1 MVVLEEEV
9 PKNQS
14 IVLEMGRDGNIRE
27 ESFLT
32 CAVQN
37 MKKMAALFL
46 SFWARI
52 ILFPCSLPLDS
63 QNPLSL
69 FAVAALLMI

>member
-32 CAVQN
+32 CAV
-37 MKKMAALFL
+37 
-46 SFWARI
+46 
-52 ILFPCSLPLDS
+52 
-63 QNPLSL
+63 
-69 FAVAALLMI
+69 